1 MRICKM
7 EQRTISADDS
17 AGRAWREELLGTAL
31 EVSIGIS
38 RLMDAVRLGPPQSP
52 PRRRTSARRIRT

>member
-1 MRICKM
+1 MRIRKM
-7 EQRTISADDS
+7 ENRTISADDP
-17 AGRAWREELLGTAL
+17 AGQAWREELLGTAL

-52 PRRRTSARRIRT
+52 PRRRIARRIRT